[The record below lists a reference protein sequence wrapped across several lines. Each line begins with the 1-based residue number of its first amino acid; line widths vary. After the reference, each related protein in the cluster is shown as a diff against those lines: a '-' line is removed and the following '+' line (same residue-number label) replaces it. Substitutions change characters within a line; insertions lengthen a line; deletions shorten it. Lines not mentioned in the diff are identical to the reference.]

1 MAGRSA
7 SSRRRREAGGAV
19 KTREL
24 TLPGFRHDV
33 AAMNLS
39 MFAGSPFL
47 REHGEALGRHGLS
60 FVPAAH
66 CFASVFPDGTWFGV
80 SKDLDTTLARL
91 KAIDPRDAEAW
102 QAMLARFGADA
113 PHIFGLLGNVMPSWA
128 MAQGDLEGVAAERHG
143 LDAGHAALPHHAA
156 SGHGRISI
164 SMTRG

>member
-1 MAGRSA
+1 MAAETSFDAVIIGA
-7 SSRRRREAGGAV
+7 GHNGLAAAVHLAKHGWKVGVFEAKAEAGGAV

-33 AAMNLS
+33 AAMNLV

-47 REHGEALGRHGLS
+47 REHGEALGRHGLA

-91 KAIDPRDAEAW
+91 NGHRPRATPRPGRRCS
-102 QAMLARFGADA
+102 QRFGADA
-113 PHIFGLLGNVMPSWA
+113 PHIFGLLGNVDA
-128 MAQGDLEGVAAERHG
+128 VLGDGEA
-143 LDAGHAALPHHAA
+143 
-156 SGHGRISI
+156 
-164 SMTRG
+164 